1 MWSLS
6 VVVLGATAATGAAAL
21 FLAGWGLSNL
31 GPFFQDPPRAVGLT
45 VATLGAFLAAPGMRF
60 RAASRTEAKG
70 QEWIAISNLLIYAVA
85 LWLFPFLDARRELAT
100 FFRVDWSSLRWIG
113 TLLFIAGQGFMVWAI
128 HTLGRF
134 FTAKIGVLPGHQL
147 IETGPYALLRHPFYT
162 GVFLTALG
170 FPAIFGF
177 WVGFASAI
185 VLLPLLIFRM
195 NVEERYLEAE
205 FGEAYQRMKERTW
218 RLIPY
223 VY

>member
-1 MWSLS
+1 M
-6 VVVLGATAATGAAAL
+6 LGAVAAAGAAAL

-31 GPFFQDPPRAVGLT
+31 GAPFFQDAPRVVGLI

-60 RAASRTEAKG
+60 QTATRTEAKG
-70 QEWIAISNLLIYAVA
+70 QEWIALSNLLIYAFA
-85 LWLFPFLDARRELAT
+85 LWLFPFLDAKRETGYVFSRRLVGPPMG
-100 FFRVDWSSLRWIG
+100 RNYPLYRG
-113 TLLFIAGQGFMVWAI
+113 PGFMVWAI
-128 HTLGRF
+128 HSLGRF
-134 FTAKIGVLPGHQL
+134 FTAKIGVLSGHQL
-147 IETGPYALLRHPFYT
+147 IETGPYGVLRHPFYT

-185 VLLPLLIFRM
+185 VLVPLLIFRM
-195 NVEERYLEAE
+195 TVEERYLEAE
-205 FGEAYQRMKERTW
+205 FGGAYQRMKERTW